1 MQRVYTNFVF
11 DVNLK
16 SGLQATPLHFA
27 VIFREIK
34 NVELL
39 ISLGAEVNS

>member
-1 MQRVYTNFVF
+1 M
-11 DVNLK
+11 
-16 SGLQATPLHFA
+16 ATPLHFA

-39 ISLGAEVNS
+39 IKFEADIDA

>member
-1 MQRVYTNFVF
+1 MQKVYTNFVF

-39 ISLGAEVNS
+39 LSLGADVNS